1 MYSYD
6 SVWYFRLYA
15 VDIGLRLKYLN
26 SKKSLPQVCLWHN
39 ALSNV
44 SFRRKNLLF
53 TQCLGDLCQTTQTI
67 LITIPVTIEKMT
79 ATTITIRLT
88 TRIIGT
94 RRIMGMIKI
103 LHSLE
108 KIKQPAYTRF
118 FPIASRIQKYLLVHS
133 GLIPMSIN
141 LPSLSN
147 KLSWCKLAK
156 I

>member
-1 MYSYD
+1 M
-6 SVWYFRLYA
+6 FEL
-15 VDIGLRLKYLN
+15 
-26 SKKSLPQVCLWHN
+26 KKSHPQVCLGHN

-67 LITIPVTIEKMT
+67 LITIPVMIEKMT

-118 FPIASRIQKYLLVHS
+118 FSIASRIQKCLLVHS

-147 KLSWCKLAK
+147 QLSWCKLAK

>member
-1 MYSYD
+1 M
-6 SVWYFRLYA
+6 FEL
-15 VDIGLRLKYLN
+15 
-26 SKKSLPQVCLWHN
+26 KKSHPQVCLWHN

-44 SFRRKNLLF
+44 SFQRKNLLF

-118 FPIASRIQKYLLVHS
+118 FSIASRIQKCLLVHS

-147 KLSWCKLAK
+147 KPSWCKLAK